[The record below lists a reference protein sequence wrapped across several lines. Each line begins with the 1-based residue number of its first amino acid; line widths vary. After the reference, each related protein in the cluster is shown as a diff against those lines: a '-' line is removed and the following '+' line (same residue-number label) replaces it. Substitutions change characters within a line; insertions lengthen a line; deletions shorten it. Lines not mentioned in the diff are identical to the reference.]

1 MMTVER
7 SRSIL
12 RLLRG
17 LIALMAVVIV
27 ATGCGP
33 IQSTQRISE
42 AEVAFE
48 RARVAEAMVRA
59 PYEYWS
65 AHHYLYKA
73 KEEWGYSDFEAAY
86 DYATQARRAAEAA
99 LLKSREDPWQGHP
112 VLSAEEFRKI
122 VAGE

>member
-1 MMTVER
+1 MLV
-7 SRSIL
+7 
-12 RLLRG
+12 
-17 LIALMAVVIV
+17 LMALVII

-48 RARVAEAMVRA
+48 RARVAEAQIRA
-59 PYEYWS
+59 PYEFWS
-65 AHHYLYKA
+65 ASHYLYKA

-99 LLKSREDPWQGHP
+99 LLKSREDPWAGHP
-112 VLSAEEFRKI
+112 VLDPEEFRRI
-122 VAGE
+122 AAGE